1 MGCGDDRK
9 TFCDCLTN
17 KDNYGQ
23 EPWSSGY
30 GRRLMSWR
38 LWVWIQ
44 AAYTG
49 WNLSHLFS
57 CKIHNGFF
65 RKTKNKQKRGWDGPL
80 KTKINYYSGFDPFS
94 FHRNLTLGLSLC
106 TFRCWARPSWCWS
119 FWPSRTRRTW
129 RFPDILLRS
138 SSGSGFVQSTSASAW
153 TPDVP

>member
-1 MGCGDDRK
+1 MIERHFAIAWPTKTITDRSLGLVVMGGDSCPEGCGFESKQHILDGIYPIYLVVK
-9 TFCDCLTN
+9 FI
-17 KDNYGQ
+17 
-23 EPWSSGY
+23 
-30 GRRLMSWR
+30 M
-38 LWVWIQ
+38 
-44 AAYTG
+44 
-49 WNLSHLFS
+49 
-57 CKIHNGFF
+57 GFF
-65 RKTKNKQKRGWDGPL
+65 RKTKNKQKRGWDGQL
-80 KTKINYYSGFDPFS
+80 KTKKNYYSGFDPFS